1 MNEHRKLNLKLP
13 SLEGEGP
20 SARGRLSYLW
30 VHLFRVQLA
39 FCSLSCRC
47 RSDLRKLL
55 LLYRGGTST
64 WTVAQLVFSEQTF
77 PTHHTTYRRQP
88 IFTTPSP
95 SFRLSPR
102 HSPNPNCICQCY
114 SNATRRRI
122 VWQFCLYFPSI
133 WTPLESSPEAD
144 KRKTLVSDWLYTPKL
159 VRETNQ
165 NQTKP
170 KIDSNNW
177 RGNCRGIILWRLLLS
192 YMVFKR
198 FKRGLNDSSV

>member
-20 SARGRLSYLW
+20 SARGTLNYLW

-133 WTPLESSPEAD
+133 WTPL
-144 KRKTLVSDWLYTPKL
+144 KTAQKQIKENFSFRLYTPKL

-198 FKRGLNDSSV
+198 FKRGLHDSSV